1 MHTRMRENKREE
13 KVKVQEKGEKIK
25 EEQKITDKFGWI
37 LTVLGR
43 TKKWKKQGTE
53 GTIREVAGEESKYT
67 VLKFKERVNFN
78 SHRKAV
84 RRLKTEK
91 R

>member
-1 MHTRMRENKREE
+1 MKKPENKRREE

-37 LTVLGR
+37 PTVLGR
-43 TKKWKKQGTE
+43 KKKWKKQGTE
-53 GTIREVAGEESKYT
+53 GTIRAVAGEESKYT
-67 VLKFKERVNFN
+67 VLKFKERVNFD
-78 SHRKAV
+78 SHRNAV

-91 R
+91 M